1 LPEAQETAMPYLP
14 FAPASDRAA
23 ASGYAGIDTGLLSSL
38 PLGAAGGDAGLQT
51 LQRFRDLMA
60 THGHVVQV
68 ARMCFDRLYAYE
80 RIALAHAHGD
90 DALREVAL
98 QLFQACHY
106 ADPAHRTL
114 S

>member
-1 LPEAQETAMPYLP
+1 MPYLS
-14 FAPASDRAA
+14 FASATD
-23 ASGYAGIDTGLLSSL
+23 ASGPALPGIDQGALINL
-38 PLGAAGGDAGLQT
+38 PLGAAGGDAGLKT
-51 LQRFRDLMA
+51 LQQFRELMA
-60 THGHVVQV
+60 TQGHVVQV

-80 RIALAHAHGD
+80 RIALAHAHGGEE
-90 DALREVAL
+90 LRAMAL

>member
-1 LPEAQETAMPYLP
+1 MQYLP
-14 FAPASDRAA
+14 YALAIDRAA
-23 ASGYAGIDTGLLSSL
+23 APAPAGVDAVLAHL

-51 LQRFRDLMA
+51 LQQFRELMA
-60 THGHVVQV
+60 SHGHVVQV

-90 DALREVAL
+90 EALRELAL